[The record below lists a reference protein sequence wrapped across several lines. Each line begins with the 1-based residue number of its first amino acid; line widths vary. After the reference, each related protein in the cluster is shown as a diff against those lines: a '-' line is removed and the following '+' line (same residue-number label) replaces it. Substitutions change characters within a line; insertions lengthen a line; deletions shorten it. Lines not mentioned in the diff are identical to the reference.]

1 MPMIVS
7 SPRRHVVVSDA
18 VLLYAITAKPTFA
31 TMSAPPARLIA
42 HLDMDA
48 FYASVE
54 LLRYPDLRGQ
64 AVAIGGG
71 RCHQPSTR
79 PDGTRE
85 YARLRDYAGRG
96 VITTSTYEARAFGVH
111 SGMGVMKA
119 AALAP
124 DAVLLPVD
132 FDEYRKYSRLF
143 KAAVRAVAPV
153 VEDRGIDEIYV
164 DLTEF
169 PGALADQGRGAGQL
183 LKDAVRGA
191 TGLSCSVGITP
202 NKLLSKICSDLDK
215 PDGLTLLSPSEIPAR
230 IWPLA
235 AKKVNGIGPKATE
248 KLAGFGLHTIGDVA
262 AADPQWLVAQFGKSY
277 GSWLFEAAHGR
288 DERPVV
294 TFSEPKS
301 ISRETTFER
310 DLHAVRDRTEL
321 GRIFTEL
328 CVQLAGDLTRKG
340 YASRTIGI
348 KLRFDDFKSV
358 TRDLSL
364 PTHTMDA
371 QSIRRAAGECLKR
384 VDLTR
389 RMRLL
394 GVRAGTLVTTAEL
407 LASQAA
413 RAESERHSAAQ
424 FQASCGV
431 CVTSGSSAHL
441 THSAREPLGGYNLPL
456 FHDEFKVS
464 AEAHVDAEAGV
475 DVTAPD
481 R

>member
-1 MPMIVS
+1 MPTIVS
-7 SPRRHVVVSDA
+7 PLLRHTVGLDA
-18 VLLYAITAKPTFA
+18 VLLYATPVKLLPA

-71 RCHQPSTR
+71 RRHQPSMR
-79 PDGTRE
+79 PNGTRE
-85 YARLRDYAGRG
+85 YARLSDYAGRG

-124 DAVLLPVD
+124 HAVLLPVD
-132 FDEYRKYSRLF
+132 FDEYRKYSHLF

-169 PGALADQGRGAGQL
+169 PGALADQGRGAGHL
-183 LKDAVRGA
+183 LKESVRQA
-191 TGLSCSVGITP
+191 TGLTCSVGITP

-215 PDGLTLLSPSEIPAR
+215 PDGLTLLSLSEMAAR

-235 AKKVNGIGPKATE
+235 ARKINGIGPKATE

-262 AADPQWLVAQFGKSY
+262 AADPQWLLAQFGKSY
-277 GSWLFEAAHGR
+277 GAWLFEVGHGR

-310 DLHAVRDRTEL
+310 DLHAVRDRAEL

-328 CVQLAGDLTRKG
+328 CVQLAGDLARKG

-364 PTHTMDA
+364 PAHTMDA
-371 QSIRRAAGECLKR
+371 STIRRAAGECLKR

-389 RMRLL
+389 RLRLL
-394 GVRAGTLVTTAEL
+394 GVRAGALVTLAEL
-407 LASQAA
+407 LAPQAA
-413 RAESERHSAAQ
+413 RIEPGQCGAASFHASSGDSGDSGHLAHS
-424 FQASCGV
+424 V
-431 CVTSGSSAHL
+431 
-441 THSAREPLGGYNLPL
+441 RETPGGYNLPL
-456 FHDEFKVS
+456 FHDESDAGVS
-464 AEAHVDAEAGV
+464 ASD
-475 DVTAPD
+475 P
-481 R
+481 

>member
-1 MPMIVS
+1 MP
-7 SPRRHVVVSDA
+7 A
-18 VLLYAITAKPTFA
+18 
-31 TMSAPPARLIA
+31 ARLIA

-64 AVAIGGG
+64 AVVIGGG
-71 RCHQPSTR
+71 RRHQPVTR
-79 PDGTRE
+79 PDGRRE

-96 VITTSTYEARAFGVH
+96 VITTSTYEARALGVH

-124 DAVLLPVD
+124 DAVLLPID

-143 KAAVRAVAPV
+143 KAAVREVAPL
-153 VEDRGIDEIYV
+153 VEDRGIDEIYI
-164 DLTEF
+164 DITEL
-169 PGALADQGRGAGQL
+169 PGAQADAGRAAGLA
-183 LKDAVRGA
+183 LKEAVRSA

-215 PDGLTLLSPSEIPAR
+215 PDGLTLLGADGIEAR

-248 KLAGFGLHTIGDVA
+248 KLAALGLHTIGDVA
-262 AADPQWLVAQFGKSY
+262 AADPTLLIRQFGNSF
-277 GSWLFEAAHGR
+277 GAWLHEASHGR

-310 DLHAVRDRTEL
+310 DLHAVRDRAAL
-321 GRIFTEL
+321 GAIFTQL
-328 CVQLAGDLTRKG
+328 CVQLAGDLARKG
-340 YASRTIGI
+340 YASKTIGI

-358 TRDLSL
+358 TRDLTL
-364 PTHTMDA
+364 PAHTMDA
-371 QSIRRAAGECLKR
+371 PTIRRAAGECLKR

-389 RMRLL
+389 RLRLL
-394 GVRAGTLVTTAEL
+394 GVRAGALATLAEL
-407 LASQAA
+407 VAPQAGAVGHGPLA
-413 RAESERHSAAQ
+413 
-424 FQASCGV
+424 V
-431 CVTSGSSAHL
+431 
-441 THSAREPLGGYNLPL
+441 REPLAGYSLPL
-456 FHDEFKVS
+456 FDEPPR
-464 AEAHVDAEAGV
+464 A
-475 DVTAPD
+475 
-481 R
+481 